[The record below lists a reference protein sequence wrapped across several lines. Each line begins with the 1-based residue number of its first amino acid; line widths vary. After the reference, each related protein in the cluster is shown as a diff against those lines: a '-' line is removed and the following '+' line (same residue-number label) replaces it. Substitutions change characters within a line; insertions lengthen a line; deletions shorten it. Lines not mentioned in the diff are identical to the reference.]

1 MLQVLNSLIDTETMN
16 LGAVFWKAIYNKFVN
31 KQRKENNKVH
41 PSSKFM
47 RNIAKL
53 CGCFLTLAI
62 QRGKK
67 AIHSKNIT
75 SMPIPKP
82 LQKLSKIIQYE
93 IVTIKKIAIT
103 M

>member
-1 MLQVLNSLIDTETMN
+1 M
-16 LGAVFWKAIYNKFVN
+16 KAQISVIS
-31 KQRKENNKVH
+31 QNNKAQS
-41 PSSKFM
+41 SSKFV

-53 CGCFLTLAI
+53 CGCFRTLAL

-67 AIHSKNIT
+67 AIHNRNIT
-75 SMPIPKP
+75 SMPILNP
-82 LQKLSKIIQYE
+82 LQKLSRIIQYE